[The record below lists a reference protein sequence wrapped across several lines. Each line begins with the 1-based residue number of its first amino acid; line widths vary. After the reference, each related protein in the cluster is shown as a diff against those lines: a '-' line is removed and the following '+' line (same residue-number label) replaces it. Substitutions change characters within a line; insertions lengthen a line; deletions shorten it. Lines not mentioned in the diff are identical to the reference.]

1 MEYSKEDLL
10 DFAII
15 NGLKELDDDGS
26 DSFFKEIVALYSDQ
40 YPELYQKIVNAV
52 KDNKSDDLSKAAHAL
67 KGASLNIGAKEL
79 ASVCK
84 TIEFKGKDNQL
95 ENMDYLLE
103 SLSIVY
109 IATISEMGKI

>member
-1 MEYSKEDLL
+1 MEYSQENLL

-26 DSFFKEIVALYSDQ
+26 DSFFKEIVTLYINQ
-40 YPELYQKIVNAV
+40 YPELYEKIINAV
-52 KDNKSDDLSKAAHAL
+52 KENKSDDLSKAAHAL

-84 TIEFKGKDNQL
+84 EIEFKGKDNQM

-103 SLSIVY
+103 SLNNIYS
-109 IATISEMGKI
+109 ATISELGKI